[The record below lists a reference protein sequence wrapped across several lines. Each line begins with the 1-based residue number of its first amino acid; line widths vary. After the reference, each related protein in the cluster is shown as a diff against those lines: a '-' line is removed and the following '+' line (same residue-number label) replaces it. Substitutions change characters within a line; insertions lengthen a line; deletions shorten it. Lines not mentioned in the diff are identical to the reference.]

1 MASDSGMMGGSLS
14 HEFMLLT
21 PVGEDSIVLCNECDF
36 RANMEAAENISDIAR
51 DAVSAELEKVHT
63 PDIHTIEDICKFFG
77 DETCN
82 SCKAVVYQ
90 KIRMT
95 PMWSYLS
102 AAILKL
108 MRQNWSTI

>member
-63 PDIHTIEDICKFFG
+63 PDIHTIEDICKFSG
-77 DETCN
+77 MKPAIPVRQLYTR
-82 SCKAVVYQ
+82 

>member
-51 DAVSAELEKVHT
+51 DAVSAELEK
-63 PDIHTIEDICKFFG
+63 C
-77 DETCN
+77 
-82 SCKAVVYQ
+82 
-90 KIRMT
+90 IRRT
-95 PMWSYLS
+95 FIRSRIS
-102 AAILKL
+102 VNF
-108 MRQNWSTI
+108 RG